1 MSPRNVFSHAIFAVL
16 IGMAGFAIPPG
27 AAAISSS
34 AEVPSTDEQQP
45 LRTTDI
51 ASADSGPTLMTMPSA
66 NASPLSASS
75 VDALDLERFA
85 EHPRVASYIRY
96 FQGPGRETMARW
108 LDRGAAYLPMI
119 RDRLAAADLPTDLGY
134 LALIESGFR
143 NTAVSRKGAVGMWQF
158 MPGTARAYGLRVDSR
173 VDERRDPIKAT
184 DAAVRHLQD
193 LRDQFGSIYLAA
205 AAFNAGAGRVS
216 RGLEKLRDFDESP
229 FDDPAAPRDSTD
241 LDADFFR
248 LSDARLLAPET
259 VNYVPQLIAAALI
272 AKDPS
277 RYAFDPPTEP
287 AVPLDTLKLHKL
299 AIRTP
304 ASRGP
309 LAGIRTAPTVGTA
322 RRTQIRSIPR
332 HTARSTP
339 QALLVRVRRGDTV
352 RSLAER
358 FGVAESEMRR
368 VNALPRSYK
377 LRAGQVLRRPQ
388 G

>member
-1 MSPRNVFSHAIFAVL
+1 MTTRPRLVPMISLALLF
-16 IGMAGFAIPPG
+16 GAGSFVAPPRAFAISG
-27 AAAISSS
+27 AAESQT
-34 AEVPSTDEQQP
+34 TDEQKP
-45 LRTTDI
+45 LRASDATSPATD
-51 ASADSGPTLMTMPSA
+51 
-66 NASPLSASS
+66 ASS
-75 VDALDLERFA
+75 SSDALDLERFA

-96 FQGPGRETMARW
+96 FQGPGRETMTRW
-108 LDRGAAYLPMI
+108 LDRGATYLPMI

-205 AAFNAGAGRVS
+205 AAYNAGAGRVS
-216 RGLEKLRDFDESP
+216 RGLEKLRRSDDDP
-229 FDDPAAPRDSTD
+229 FDDPAAPSDSTD

-277 RYAFDPPTEP
+277 RYAFDPPTG
-287 AVPLDTLKLHKL
+287 ATSPLDTLKLHAL
-299 AIRTP
+299 ALRAKAPQVTLP
-304 ASRGP
+304 
-309 LAGIRTAPTVGTA
+309 GIRTALTMRPPRSHRTGTI
-322 RRTQIRSIPR
+322 TRSAANSVPR
-332 HTARSTP
+332 GV
-339 QALLVRVRRGDTV
+339 LIRVRRGDTV

-368 VNALPRSYK
+368 VNALPRSYR
-377 LRAGQVLRRPQ
+377 LRAGQVLRLPQ